1 MTTEQEEEVLFD
13 GHPSWRSTLGFYLKG
28 ILAAVIAGAIAGF
41 ATAIAAGHV
50 QTGWIIAAVL
60 VVFLVVLVAGVISR
74 ARTTYT
80 ITTERLMLQHGLL
93 AHSHQETRLERVQN
107 VAARQSLPERLL
119 GIGTVEFDTA
129 AGAEY
134 DFAFRGVRN
143 PRQIVRAVDR
153 AAKARGEPS

>member
-1 MTTEQEEEVLFD
+1 M
-13 GHPSWRSTLGFYLKG
+13 
-28 ILAAVIAGAIAGF
+28 I
-41 ATAIAAGHV
+41 
-50 QTGWIIAAVL
+50 
-60 VVFLVVLVAGVISR
+60 
-74 ARTTYT
+74 
-80 ITTERLMLQHGLL
+80 QHGLL

-107 VAARQSLPERLL
+107 VAARQSMLERLL

-153 AAKARGEPS
+153 ALKGGGETSQLGP